1 MSDALDHELVLLIY
15 HQLHK
20 NISNNVEDLTDKDIK
35 MILIKTIQDV
45 LKDVKIEL
53 IDSNEIMLIKENQNV
68 KISLQKW
75 VDKIKLL
82 YQNYSPYFEVK

>member
-20 NISNNVEDLTDKDIK
+20 NISNVDDLTDKDIK

-53 IDSNEIMLIKENQNV
+53 IDSNEIMLIKENQNI

>member
-1 MSDALDHELVLLIY
+1 MSVALDHELVLLIY

-20 NISNNVEDLTDKDIK
+20 NISNVEDLTDKDIK

>member
-1 MSDALDHELVLLIY
+1 MSDALDHKLVLLIY

-20 NISNNVEDLTDKDIK
+20 NISNIEDLTDRDIK
-35 MILIKTIQDV
+35 MILIKTLQDV

-53 IDSNEIMLIKENQNV
+53 IDSNEIMLIIENQNV

-75 VDKIKLL
+75 VDEIKLL

>member
-1 MSDALDHELVLLIY
+1 
-15 HQLHK
+15 
-20 NISNNVEDLTDKDIK
+20 
-35 MILIKTIQDV
+35 
-45 LKDVKIEL
+45 
-53 IDSNEIMLIKENQNV
+53 MLIKENQNV

>member
-20 NISNNVEDLTDKDIK
+20 NISNVDDLTDKDIK

-53 IDSNEIMLIKENQNV
+53 IDSNEIMLIK
-68 KISLQKW
+68 KKP
-75 VDKIKLL
+75 KC
-82 YQNYSPYFEVK
+82 

>member
-20 NISNNVEDLTDKDIK
+20 NISNIEDLTDRDIK
-35 MILIKTIQDV
+35 MILIKTLQDV

-53 IDSNEIMLIKENQNV
+53 IDSNEIMLIIENQNV

>member
-20 NISNNVEDLTDKDIK
+20 NISNVEDLTDRDIK

>member
-1 MSDALDHELVLLIY
+1 MSDALDHELALLIY

-20 NISNNVEDLTDKDIK
+20 NISNIEDLTDRDIK
-35 MILIKTIQDV
+35 MILIKTLEEV
-45 LKDVKIEL
+45 LKDVKIEM

>member
-1 MSDALDHELVLLIY
+1 MSDVLDHELALLIY

-20 NISNNVEDLTDKDIK
+20 NISNIEDLTDRDIK
-35 MILIKTIQDV
+35 MILIKTLQDV
-45 LKDVKIEL
+45 IKDVKIEL
-53 IDSNEIMLIKENQNV
+53 IDSNEIMLIKENRNI
-68 KISLQKW
+68 KISLQNW

>member
-20 NISNNVEDLTDKDIK
+20 NISNVEDLTDRDIK
-35 MILIKTIQDV
+35 MILIKTLQDV

>member
-20 NISNNVEDLTDKDIK
+20 NISNVDDLTDKDIK

>member
-1 MSDALDHELVLLIY
+1 
-15 HQLHK
+15 
-20 NISNNVEDLTDKDIK
+20 

>member
-20 NISNNVEDLTDKDIK
+20 NISNIEDLTDRDIK
-35 MILIKTIQDV
+35 MILIKTLQDV

>member
-20 NISNNVEDLTDKDIK
+20 NISNVEDLTDKDIK

>member
-20 NISNNVEDLTDKDIK
+20 NISNIEDLTDRDIK

>member
-20 NISNNVEDLTDKDIK
+20 NISNIEDLTDRDIK
-35 MILIKTIQDV
+35 MILIKTLQDV
-45 LKDVKIEL
+45 FKDVKIEL
-53 IDSNEIMLIKENQNV
+53 IDSNEIMLIIENQNV

>member
-1 MSDALDHELVLLIY
+1 MSDALDHKLVLLIY

-20 NISNNVEDLTDKDIK
+20 NISNVEDLTDKDIK